1 VRIGLGLLAFTILLA
16 LTACG
21 GGSAVS
27 VPGDIPA
34 NFNSILS
41 GLKSAVTETQN
52 DLGGEHTDALMGASN
67 QAGACVN
74 LVANVDYDVTTTIDH
89 DRQNV
94 IGEVND
100 LQGAIAVVRQ
110 DITDWKN
117 DVQAII
123 NQGYRPQTAK
133 LRLSHRRASRF
144 SWRSVPPTVISIWRI
159 PTSTRLTAWLMPCLQ
174 AHARDMDQEPSPAR
188 SVILAKMLPLQP
200 FVIPPGRP
208 NHFAGPTL
216 TIVSCVGPWTVS

>member
-1 VRIGLGLLAFTILLA
+1 MRIGLGLLVFTMLLA

-67 QAGACVN
+67 QAGTCVN

-94 IGEVND
+94 VDEVND

-110 DITDWKN
+110 DITDWQN
-117 DVQAII
+117 DVQAIV
-123 NQGYRPQTAK
+123 NQG
-133 LRLSHRRASRF
+133 
-144 SWRSVPPTVISIWRI
+144 VPPPSGEASAISSADTQIQLALSTANGDI
-159 PTSTRLTAWLMPCLQ
+159 DQANSYVGQAYSMADALTSGPCSGHGPG
-174 AHARDMDQEPSPAR
+174 AEPGKIGHLSY
-188 SVILAKMLPLQP
+188 S
-200 FVIPPGRP
+200 
-208 NHFAGPTL
+208 
-216 TIVSCVGPWTVS
+216 